1 MRDPYEV
8 LGVAKNASAK
18 DIKSAYRKLA
28 KKHHPDQNP
37 NDPKAKDRF
46 AAANQA
52 YEIVGDEKTRAAFDR
67 GEIDADGKPRFQG
80 FEGAAGGGDPF
91 AGFRRQQQGAGGSR
105 FEFRSG
111 RPGGDPFDGNSDIFS
126 QIFGDAFSGTRGA
139 GMGDRRQAATAAD
152 LNVTLDVT
160 VEEAATAEKVTAMF
174 PDGRKMA
181 VKLPAYVEEGQIIRL
196 KGQGEQGPGQ
206 PGDALV
212 KIHIRRHSRYRI
224 EGRDLHAD
232 LPVSLADAVLGAKV
246 PVETPTG
253 RLAVN
258 IPAWSSSDKV
268 LRLKGR
274 GLPEKAGGHGDLYAH
289 VRIMLP
295 EGGDSALEAM
305 FRNRKG

>member
-8 LGVAKNASAK
+8 LGVAKNAAAK

-46 AAANQA
+46 SAANQA
-52 YEIVGDEKTRAAFDR
+52 YEIVGDEKNRAAFDR

-91 AGFRRQQQGAGGSR
+91 AGFRRQQGGAGG
-105 FEFRSG
+105 FRGG
-111 RPGGDPFDGNSDIFS
+111 RPGGDTFDGNSDIFS
-126 QIFGDAFSGTRGA
+126 QIFGDAFSQQRGA
-139 GMGDRRQAATAAD
+139 GTGDRRHPATAAD

-160 VEEAATAEKVTAMF
+160 IEEAATAEKVTAMF
-174 PDGRKMA
+174 PDGRKVA
-181 VKLPAYVEEGQIIRL
+181 VKLPAYVEDGQTIRL

-212 KIHIRRHSRYRI
+212 KIRFRRHPRYRI

-232 LPVSLADAVLGAKV
+232 LPVALADAVLGAKV
-246 PVETPTG
+246 AVETPTG
-253 RLAVN
+253 KLAVN
-258 IPAWSSSDKV
+258 VPVWSSSDKV

-274 GLPEKAGGHGDLYAH
+274 GLPEKAGGAGDLYAH
-289 VRIMLP
+289 VRLMLP
-295 EGGDSALEAM
+295 EGGDSALEALV
-305 FRNRKG
+305 RGQKADQKG